1 MSNADRAGEPLFLVI
16 SRVPQ
21 IRVQFGEWLAA
32 NRNAH
37 ARIED
42 HRLQIMDQN
51 TLNLFTVTWTHGWDE
66 VVIWDTWL
74 RRHI

>member
-1 MSNADRAGEPLFLVI
+1 
-16 SRVPQ
+16 VPQ

-51 TLNLFTVTWTHGWDE
+51 TLNLFTVTWTHGWDD

>member
-1 MSNADRAGEPLFLVI
+1 MSNAARPGEPLFVVI

-21 IRVQFGEWLAA
+21 IRTQFAEWLAA
-32 NRNAH
+32 NRNAQ
-37 ARIED
+37 ARMED

-66 VVIWDTWL
+66 IVIWDTWL